1 VTPFVEW
8 LARQT
13 RRRDAIGD
21 LARDT
26 RRDPTW
32 PPRGK
37 INRVKLRAHLEAL
50 DAIPGALDALDAAWA
65 EWDRLRREER
75 DA

>member
-1 VTPFVEW
+1 MTFLEW

-13 RRRDAIGD
+13 WRRDPVGD

-26 RRDPTW
+26 RNDRSW

-37 INRVKLRAHLEAL
+37 ISRARLRAHLEVQ
-50 DAIPGALDALDAAWA
+50 DAIPEALAALDVAWD
-65 EWDRLRREER
+65 EWDRERRAAR

>member
-1 VTPFVEW
+1 VIPFVDW

-26 RRDPTW
+26 RRDTGW

-37 INRVKLRAHLEAL
+37 VTRAKLRAHLESR
-50 DAIPGALDALDAAWA
+50 DAIPDALATLDAAWD

>member
-1 VTPFVEW
+1 MIPFVDW
-8 LARQT
+8 LASQT

-32 PPRGK
+32 PPPGK
-37 INRVKLRAHLEAL
+37 VNRSKLRARLDAH
-50 DAIPGALDALDAAWA
+50 DAIPGALDALDSAWD
-65 EWDRLRREER
+65 EWDAQRREER
-75 DA
+75 DG